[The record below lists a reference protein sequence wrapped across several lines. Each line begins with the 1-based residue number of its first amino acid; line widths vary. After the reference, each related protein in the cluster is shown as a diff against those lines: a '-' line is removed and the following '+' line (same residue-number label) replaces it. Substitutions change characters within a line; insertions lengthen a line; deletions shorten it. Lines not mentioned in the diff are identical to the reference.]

1 MKKITR
7 FTLSF
12 LLIIVTL
19 IATSRVILYQ
29 KTYQASEKAQTI
41 SESAENTKD
50 YLFFQSSDTT
60 KASIVFYQGALVEET
75 AYASLA
81 KNLTQEGFDVYLL
94 KTPLNLPVLSS
105 QKALKVITKNKLS
118 NVYLAGH
125 SLGGVVACLNTADS
139 DLQAISGLILLASY
153 PSKKVDLSNSNLK
166 VLSITASNDKVL
178 QWDNYKMAKK
188 RLPNDT
194 QYVTITGGNHSGFG
208 DYGKQAKD
216 GKAKISQAEQENQIT
231 SIITAFVNKIQP

>member
-1 MKKITR
+1 M
-7 FTLSF
+7 
-12 LLIIVTL
+12 IIVTL
-19 IATSRVILYQ
+19 IATSRIILYQ

-216 GKAKISQAEQENQIT
+216 GKTKISQAEQENQIT
-231 SIITAFVNKIQP
+231 SIITAFINKIQP